1 MSEWRRQKEFLLAWD
16 QPSLADGTVTNETLH
31 THEHV

>member
-1 MSEWRRQKEFLLAWD
+1 MSGGCRQRKFLLTSD
-16 QPSLADGTVTNETLH
+16 QSSLADGTVTNETLN